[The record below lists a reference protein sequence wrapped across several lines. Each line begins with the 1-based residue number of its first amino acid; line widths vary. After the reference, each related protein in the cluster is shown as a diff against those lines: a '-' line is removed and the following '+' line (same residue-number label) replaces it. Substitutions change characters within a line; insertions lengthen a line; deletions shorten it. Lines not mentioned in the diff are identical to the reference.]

1 MKGEAV
7 ADGERRPSRLRVIGL
22 TGGMASGK
30 SLVAATLREL
40 GAEVIDAD
48 AIAREVVSLGSPAL
62 REIAA
67 AFGPSALRP
76 DGSLNR
82 AALAARIF
90 EDPEAR
96 RRLNAITHPPIR
108 RRIAELLAAIRVR
121 RPDAIVVI
129 DIPLLLDVTPPG
141 AYPLDGIVVVYANEA
156 AQVSRLAARDGLTED
171 DARRRLAAQRPLREK
186 LPEAT
191 WVIDNSGTPEE
202 TRRHVEALW
211 QAWQASARTG
221 RVPDTYQE

>member
-7 ADGERRPSRLRVIGL
+7 GDGERRPSRLRVIGL

-48 AIAREVVSLGSPAL
+48 AIAREVVSPGSPAL

-67 AFGPSALRP
+67 AFGPSALHP

-129 DIPLLLDVTPPG
+129 DIPLLLDVTPPD

-156 AQVSRLAARDGLTED
+156 AQVSRLAARDGLTEAA
-171 DARRRLAAQRPLREK
+171 ARRRLAAQRPLREK

-202 TRRHVEALW
+202 TRRHTEALW
-211 QAWQASARTG
+211 QAWQASA
-221 RVPDTYQE
+221 